1 MFDFY
6 KGTVENEIDFDKYRI
21 SKTEIKKKNPM
32 KSLTIK
38 QLEACRDL
46 YRDDMEKQYVIEMLY
61 EIEFTDGDLV
71 ELTYDKFDIV
81 DRSFNFNGKKVV
93 ISQ

>member
-1 MFDFY
+1 MDIYFEKCRQKKEADNTIISRVNYLKSMFDFY

-32 KSLTIK
+32 KFLTIK

-46 YRDDMEKQYVIEMLY
+46 YRDDMEK
-61 EIEFTDGDLV
+61 
-71 ELTYDKFDIV
+71 
-81 DRSFNFNGKKVV
+81 
-93 ISQ
+93 